1 MIADSDRQDTT
12 KDLHFSDIKKKK
24 KKRGLIS
31 SLKRPLKRFNSSKIS
46 PPLPPTPISN
56 NKSSQAPQWKPIDST
71 ESINS
76 KKLFKKSNS
85 LWSLNST
92 NYNSNSSIQSVSG
105 GSTFSLNK
113 LIHRKKLKKL
123 GKSQR

>member
-1 MIADSDRQDTT
+1 MVADSDRQDTT
-12 KDLHFSDIKKKK
+12 KNLQFSDIKKKK

-31 SLKRPLKRFNSSKIS
+31 SLKRPLKRFNSNKIS

-56 NKSSQAPQWKPIDST
+56 NKSSQAPQWKPIEST

-76 KKLFKKSNS
+76 KKLFRKSNS